1 MATKRVSDPP
11 RKRGARSAAALFT
24 RILVP
29 VDFSDQG
36 QFALDRAV
44 ELSRAYPAELLVLHV
59 VEPVFMPGGG
69 DAFGAGY
76 DTRLVYEEIERSARE
91 QLARVAA
98 NLARR
103 GVEVRTLLHV
113 GTAHEVIIDT
123 ARKVRADLI
132 VMSTHGRSGLSH
144 LFMGSVAERV
154 VRSAACPVL
163 TMRDTRPARVRRAAR
178 GTGARR
184 RQAAAK

>member
-1 MATKRVSDPP
+1 MATKRVSSPA
-11 RKRGARSAAALFT
+11 RARAGRSAAAQFT

-29 VDFSDQG
+29 VDFSDQS
-36 QFALDRAV
+36 QFALDHAV
-44 ELSRAYPAELLVLHV
+44 ELSRAFRAELLVLHV
-59 VEPVFMPGGG
+59 VEPVFLPGGG
-69 DAFGAGY
+69 DAFGGGY

-98 NLARR
+98 GLANR
-103 GVEVRTLLHV
+103 GVAARTLLHV
-113 GTAHEVIIDT
+113 GTAHEAIIDT

-163 TMRDTRPARVRRAAR
+163 TMRDTRPARMRRPARTTRAAR
-178 GTGARR
+178 RR
-184 RQAAAK
+184 APAK